1 MADDRANNPARTP
14 QLPKSLSGLSFMGL
28 EIPNN
33 VSEAT
38 LPAAGKSKWKDGV
51 RTIDR
56 SKDKLGLNH
65 SAESHNKISTDVT
78 NMRKSG
84 EAAKYSASVVEGI
97 NKGTPKKTI
106 KIKNN

>member
-1 MADDRANNPARTP
+1 MIEDRANNPARTP
-14 QLPKSLSGLSFMGL
+14 SLPKSLGGLSLMGL

-38 LPAAGKSKWKDGV
+38 LPAAGKSKWSEGV

-56 SKDKLGLNH
+56 SKDKLGLSH
-65 SAESHNKISTDVT
+65 SAASHNKVSTDVT

-84 EAAKYSASVVEGI
+84 EAAKYSASVVEKRNEGA
-97 NKGTPKKTI
+97 PKKTV
-106 KIKNN
+106 KIKSN